1 MNWVVWVIGICIGV
15 AAGGGLAW
23 LAASRRRA
31 LDAQRLENAQ
41 SQLQESG
48 VREEELRKQLA
59 EQLDKLGGLKAE
71 RATLEERLAQERRQA
86 AEKLA
91 LLDEA
96 QKKLSDAFKAL
107 SSEALKSNNQ
117 SFLDLARETLGK
129 FQQGAR
135 DDLGARHKAIE
146 QLTKPIHERLEKF
159 DGKLDE
165 LERSRVGAYR
175 ALDQQLKSLVD
186 THLPQL
192 HRETENLVK
201 ALRQPATRGRWG
213 EIQLRRVVEMAGML
227 EHCDFEQQV
236 SQATETGRLRPDLI
250 VHLPGG
256 RHIVVDA
263 KTPIE
268 GYLEAIEARDDAVR
282 DLALARHA
290 RHLRNHIAQLGR
302 KDYFAQ
308 FDPAPEFVVLFV
320 PGEAFFSA
328 ALAEQP
334 DLIEYGTTQGVIP
347 ASPTTLIALL
357 KAVAYGWRQEALAK
371 NAREVADL
379 GRELYERIAKLA
391 EHWSA
396 VGRRLDQT
404 VAAYNQS
411 VGTLERRVLV
421 SARRFH
427 ELKAA
432 SGGEIPE
439 IVPVEHNIR
448 ALAEK
453 PEEQG
458 SDSDQ

>member
-1 MNWVVWVIGICIGV
+1 MGTRTG
-15 AAGGGLAW
+15 
-23 LAASRRRA
+23 
-31 LDAQRLENAQ
+31 D
-41 SQLQESG
+41 
-48 VREEELRKQLA
+48 
-59 EQLDKLGGLKAE
+59 LKIE
-71 RATLEERLAQERRQA
+71 RAALEERLTQERRQA
-86 AEKLA
+86 SEKLA

-96 QKKLSDAFKAL
+96 QKTLANAFKAL

-135 DDLGARHKAIE
+135 DDLGARQKAIE
-146 QLTKPIHERLEKF
+146 QLTQPIHERLEKF
-159 DGKLDE
+159 DGKLDD
-165 LERSRVGAYR
+165 LERTRIGAYR

-227 EHCDFEQQV
+227 EHCDFDQQV
-236 SQATETGRLRPDLI
+236 SQTTETGLLRPDLI
-250 VHLPGG
+250 VRLPGG

-268 GYLEAIEARDDAVR
+268 GYLEAIEAKDDAAR
-282 DLALARHA
+282 NLALVRHA
-290 RHLRNHIAQLGR
+290 RQLRNHIVQLGR

-308 FDPAPEFVVLFV
+308 FDPTPEFVVLFV

-334 DLIEYGTTQGVIP
+334 DLIEYGTGQGVIP

-371 NAREVADL
+371 NAQEIADL

-391 EHWSA
+391 EHWST

-432 SGGEIPE
+432 RGEEIPE
-439 IVPVEHNIR
+439 IAQVEQNIR
-448 ALAEK
+448 ALPEK
-453 PEEQG
+453 LEEPE
-458 SDSDQ
+458 SDSDREPDRS